1 MLPPDDDYLDDR
13 SESNSEPEEAEL
25 SAALASIPV
34 DFYEQLAPLLQ
45 LCAVANFLLLGRP
58 TDPAPQAIAQLTGFD
73 LAAARQ
79 VSRLRDSEGVG
90 RLLLRRPEH
99 FFDFILLGQL
109 TFASPLFAAVCRLV
123 PGAEDED
130 GEVAGS
136 LRDFVVESGENII
149 ANLSDYLAY
158 HAPALNQDWHLRRL
172 QLESI
177 FARLDDTLHPTHVA
191 VAEAAP
197 GRPVAPV
204 RLHLNF
210 PAAQLAALRLALAL
224 PTQLA
229 HEADEPFAQAVGAL
243 PGLPPAAARALQ
255 QRLAALVPTDRLA
268 LTSAELRV
276 LYQAAQVCALALVS
290 GALDNLAAPSRFR
303 LTTTLS
309 AHCAELESFVQ
320 LVQHT
325 FPNDPALAAARREV
339 EVLAELL

>member
-1 MLPPDDDYLDDR
+1 MFPPDDDYLDDR

-25 SAALASIPV
+25 GAALASIPV

-45 LCAVANFLLLGRP
+45 LCAVANFLLLGRA

-79 VSRLRDSEGVG
+79 VSRLRDSAGIG
-90 RLLLRRPEH
+90 RLLLRQPER

-109 TFASPLFAAVCRLV
+109 AFASPLFAAVCRLV
-123 PGAEDED
+123 PGADDEN

-136 LRDFVVESGENII
+136 LRDFVVESGESII

-177 FARLDDTLHPTHVA
+177 FARLEDTLIPTHVA
-191 VAEAAP
+191 VEAAP
-197 GRPVAPV
+197 GRSAAPV
-204 RLHLNF
+204 RLRLNF

-224 PTQLA
+224 PAQLA
-229 HEADEPFAQAVGAL
+229 HEADEPFAQAVAAL
-243 PGLPPAAARALQ
+243 PGLPPAAAKDLQ
-255 QRLAALVPTDRLA
+255 QRLAALAPTDQLA
-268 LTSAELRV
+268 LTSAELCV
-276 LYQAAQVCALALVS
+276 LYEAAQVCALTLVG
-290 GALDNLAAPSRFR
+290 GAFDNLTAPSSLR

-320 LVQHT
+320 LIQHT
-325 FPNDPALAAARREV
+325 FPDDPALAAARREV